1 MAHDEQGSPQRIV
14 RPIPQLMD
22 LQEIPVPSYYRG
34 HNQRIQ
40 DYLDGF
46 RTAWELALSIQD
58 DVPPP
63 LPVWA

>member
-1 MAHDEQGSPQRIV
+1 MTTSNDSVPQ
-14 RPIPQLMD
+14 PIPPLNELKQ
-22 LQEIPVPSYYRG
+22 IPVPEYYRG

-46 RTAWELALSIQD
+46 RTAWELALSIQN

>member
-1 MAHDEQGSPQRIV
+1 MNDETFVPQ
-14 RPIPQLMD
+14 PIPPLNGLKQ
-22 LQEIPVPSYYRG
+22 IPVPEYYRG

-46 RTAWELALSIQD
+46 RTAWELALSIQH

-63 LPVWA
+63 PPVWA